1 MQAKLIFL
9 QILRVSKK
17 LYTCINS
24 IFGHTKRTLYK
35 TGDDKNRAYHDT
47 PYFFILFYQYLG
59 DAKIASNALRM
70 A

>member
-35 TGDDKNRAYHDT
+35 TGDDKNRAYQYIDT
-47 PYFFILFYQYLG
+47 PYFLSYFINIL
-59 DAKIASNALRM
+59 AMRR
-70 A
+70 

>member
-24 IFGHTKRTLYK
+24 IFGHTKRTLNK
-35 TGDDKNRAYHDT
+35 TGDDK
-47 PYFFILFYQYLG
+47 
-59 DAKIASNALRM
+59 K
-70 A
+70 